1 MAEKNYSMQKQ
12 TELWLIV
19 DSSAK
24 DRMLQRIFMYTQKT
38 QLDRLMYVLI
48 ILQNLNT
55 VE

>member
-24 DRMLQRIFMYTQKT
+24 EWMLQRIFRYTQKT
-38 QLDRLMYVLI
+38 QLDRLMYALI